1 MFVLFVC
8 AQRKRT
14 KQTLFA
20 VCHATNQSSGM
31 AHPLAEQIGITFRD
45 ERLLQCAI
53 IHRSFINEHPERV
66 VGLESNER
74 LEFLGDSIL
83 NFLTAD
89 WLYRRYTDHSEGG
102 LTQLRSNLVNT
113 AALAGFARRIELGKW
128 IRIGKGIDT
137 SAERDRPALLADA
150 FEALVGAIYLDQG
163 IEVLRSFLTPFLE
176 QQIAAIQAGAV
187 AVNYRTRLQEIAQAR
202 FGYTPRY
209 QVDAVHGPDHQRE
222 YTLQVIIGDQVWG
235 VGSGSSK
242 QAAAQAAAQ
251 VALER
256 LVAETE

>member
-102 LTQLRSNLVNT
+102 LNPAS
-113 AALAGFARRIELGKW
+113 IEPGQYGGVGW
-128 IRIGKGIDT
+128 ICPPDRVGEVDPDR
-137 SAERDRPALLADA
+137 ERD
-150 FEALVGAIYLDQG
+150 
-163 IEVLRSFLTPFLE
+163 
-176 QQIAAIQAGAV
+176 
-187 AVNYRTRLQEIAQAR
+187 
-202 FGYTPRY
+202 
-209 QVDAVHGPDHQRE
+209 
-222 YTLQVIIGDQVWG
+222 
-235 VGSGSSK
+235 
-242 QAAAQAAAQ
+242 
-251 VALER
+251 
-256 LVAETE
+256 